1 MTEAIE
7 GWKRIEAEP
16 KPAKRRAL
24 CMGHLWAM
32 ARHEQG
38 EVLQGLVYSD
48 TGLLQDLQ
56 KSRLTRD
63 GMKLDKYVYLF
74 KLHLS
79 FSAEEYSTDDEFR
92 SDAPR
97 GIFLEQYKERM
108 QWIKTTAQRY
118 HQLMSGS
125 KSERM
130 FAELRKLAAW
140 DG

>member
-1 MTEAIE
+1 MLELYPRAPNTDPHFINLSRETI
-7 GWKRIEAEP
+7 RII
-16 KPAKRRAL
+16 L
-24 CMGHLWAM
+24 
-32 ARHEQG
+32 
-38 EVLQGLVYSD
+38 
-48 TGLLQDLQ
+48 
-56 KSRLTRD
+56 
-63 GMKLDKYVYLF
+63 
-74 KLHLS
+74 
-79 FSAEEYSTDDEFR
+79 SAEEYSTDDEFR